1 MKTLKQF
8 LFILSKKNKLD
19 AFFLFLFILLSV
31 FLEMIGIGLI
41 IPILTTLSDSSG
53 GAQNNLFDFNSIF
66 NFLGYEQL
74 FSKEKVISLSVIFL
88 TLIYLI
94 KTIFLN
100 FLAWFQSKYINSL
113 VAQLK
118 FNLFKKYMYQDYT
131 FHLQRNSSKL
141 IQNIVNE
148 IELMINV
155 FFLSL
160 ITFTSEL
167 FVVFGI
173 SIILIFIEPLGF
185 IMSMILFGITSIIFF
200 FYTKKKVKRYGEK
213 RLTNET
219 LSIKNL
225 QQGIDGIKAIKV
237 AGVENNFLNYFNLNV
252 NKIASVASS
261 MLILQTIPRYYL
273 EFLAVISLTGLIFF
287 LLFLNYT
294 FNSLLVIVG
303 LFAAAAFKILPSV
316 NRILSSFVNMRYG
329 LASVDVVYNDL
340 KLDSSLNNIRNNT
353 REKLSF
359 KSQIKLQNID
369 FKYPNTN
376 KLILKNLNLTIDAN
390 STIGIVGKSGSGK
403 TTLVDLI
410 IGILSPNSGKI
421 FVDDK
426 EILKSMR
433 AWQNNVGY
441 IPQFI
446 YLLDDTIKVNVALSG
461 ITKNIDDSLIH
472 RAINLSNLTDFIK
485 KLPMGV
491 ETKVGEFGV
500 RLSGGQKQRIGIAR
514 ALYNEHDLLV
524 FDEAT
529 SSLDEETE
537 KEIIKTINSMKRKKT
552 IIICSHKKEIL
563 EKCDKIYRVENQII
577 KMIN

>member
-1 MKTLKQF
+1 
-8 LFILSKKNKLD
+8 
-19 AFFLFLFILLSV
+19 
-31 FLEMIGIGLI
+31 
-41 IPILTTLSDSSG
+41 
-53 GAQNNLFDFNSIF
+53 
-66 NFLGYEQL
+66 
-74 FSKEKVISLSVIFL
+74 
-88 TLIYLI
+88 
-94 KTIFLN
+94 
-100 FLAWFQSKYINSL
+100 
-113 VAQLK
+113 
-118 FNLFKKYMYQDYT
+118 
-131 FHLQRNSSKL
+131 
-141 IQNIVNE
+141 
-148 IELMINV
+148 
-155 FFLSL
+155 
-160 ITFTSEL
+160 
-167 FVVFGI
+167 
-173 SIILIFIEPLGF
+173 
-185 IMSMILFGITSIIFF
+185 
-200 FYTKKKVKRYGEK
+200 
-213 RLTNET
+213 
-219 LSIKNL
+219 
-225 QQGIDGIKAIKV
+225 
-237 AGVENNFLNYFNLNV
+237 
-252 NKIASVASS
+252 

-529 SSLDEETE
+529 SSLDED
-537 KEIIKTINSMKRKKT
+537 ILKK
-552 IIICSHKKEIL
+552 KL
-563 EKCDKIYRVENQII
+563 
-577 KMIN
+577 

>member
-8 LFILSKKNKLD
+8 LFILTKKNKLD
-19 AFFLFLFILLSV
+19 AFLLFLFILLSV

-53 GAQNNLFDFNSIF
+53 GTQNNLFDFKSIF
-66 NFLGYEQL
+66 NLFGYEQS
-74 FSKEKVISLSVIFL
+74 FSKEKIVSISVVFL
-88 TLIYLI
+88 TLIYFI

-100 FLAWFQSKYINSL
+100 FLAWFQSNYISSL
-113 VAQLK
+113 VAQIK
-118 FNLFKKYMYQDYT
+118 SNLFKKYMHQDYT
-131 FHLQRNSSKL
+131 FHLQRNSAKL
-141 IQNIVNE
+141 IQNVVNE
-148 IELMINV
+148 VELMINV

-160 ITFTSEL
+160 VTFTSEL
-167 FVVFGI
+167 FVVLGI

-185 IMSMILFGITSIIFF
+185 IMSMTLFGITSIVFF
-200 FYTKKKVKRYGEK
+200 LYTKKKVKKYGEK

-261 MLILQTIPRYYL
+261 MLILQTIPRFYL

-294 FNSLLVIVG
+294 FSSLLVIVG

-316 NRILSSFVNMRYG
+316 NRILSSYVNMRYG

-340 KLDSSLNNIRNNT
+340 KLDSSQSNYNDNAQ
-353 REKLSF
+353 EKLTL
-359 KSQIKLQNID
+359 KSQIELKNID

-376 KLILKNLNLTIDAN
+376 ELILKNLNLIIDAN

-403 TTLVDLI
+403 TTLIDLI
-410 IGILSPNSGKI
+410 IGILSPSYGKI
-421 FVDDK
+421 LIDKK
-426 EILKSMR
+426 EIFNSKR
-433 AWQNNVGY
+433 AWQNNIGY

-446 YLLDDTIKVNVALSG
+446 YLLDDTIKINIGLSG
-461 ITKNIDDSLIH
+461 KTKKIDDYLINK
-472 RAINLSNLTDFIK
+472 AIDLSNSTDFIK

-537 KEIIKTINSMKRKKT
+537 KEIIKTINNMKRKKT

-563 EKCDKIYRVENQII
+563 EKCDKIYKVENKKIQQI
-577 KMIN
+577 N

>member
-53 GAQNNLFDFNSIF
+53 GAQNNLFEFNYIF

-185 IMSMILFGITSIIFF
+185 IMSMILFGITSIIFSF
-200 FYTKKKVKRYGEK
+200 IQKKR
-213 RLTNET
+213 
-219 LSIKNL
+219 
-225 QQGIDGIKAIKV
+225 
-237 AGVENNFLNYFNLNV
+237 
-252 NKIASVASS
+252 
-261 MLILQTIPRYYL
+261 
-273 EFLAVISLTGLIFF
+273 
-287 LLFLNYT
+287 
-294 FNSLLVIVG
+294 
-303 LFAAAAFKILPSV
+303 
-316 NRILSSFVNMRYG
+316 
-329 LASVDVVYNDL
+329 
-340 KLDSSLNNIRNNT
+340 
-353 REKLSF
+353 
-359 KSQIKLQNID
+359 
-369 FKYPNTN
+369 
-376 KLILKNLNLTIDAN
+376 
-390 STIGIVGKSGSGK
+390 
-403 TTLVDLI
+403 
-410 IGILSPNSGKI
+410 
-421 FVDDK
+421 
-426 EILKSMR
+426 
-433 AWQNNVGY
+433 
-441 IPQFI
+441 
-446 YLLDDTIKVNVALSG
+446 
-461 ITKNIDDSLIH
+461 
-472 RAINLSNLTDFIK
+472 
-485 KLPMGV
+485 
-491 ETKVGEFGV
+491 
-500 RLSGGQKQRIGIAR
+500 
-514 ALYNEHDLLV
+514 
-524 FDEAT
+524 
-529 SSLDEETE
+529 
-537 KEIIKTINSMKRKKT
+537 
-552 IIICSHKKEIL
+552 
-563 EKCDKIYRVENQII
+563 
-577 KMIN
+577 

>member
-8 LFILSKKNKLD
+8 LFILTKKNKLD
-19 AFFLFLFILLSV
+19 AFLLFLFILLSV

-53 GAQNNLFDFNSIF
+53 GTQNNLFDFKSIF
-66 NFLGYEQL
+66 NLFGYEQS
-74 FSKEKVISLSVIFL
+74 FSKEKVVSISVVFL
-88 TLIYLI
+88 TLIYFI

-100 FLAWFQSKYINSL
+100 FLAWFQSNYISSL
-113 VAQLK
+113 VAQIK
-118 FNLFKKYMYQDYT
+118 SNLFKKYMHQDYT
-131 FHLQRNSSKL
+131 FHLQRNSAKL
-141 IQNIVNE
+141 IQNVVNE
-148 IELMINV
+148 VELMINV

-160 ITFTSEL
+160 VTFTSEL
-167 FVVFGI
+167 FVVLGI

-185 IMSMILFGITSIIFF
+185 IMSMTLFGITSIVFF
-200 FYTKKKVKRYGEK
+200 LYTKKKVKKYGEK

-261 MLILQTIPRYYL
+261 MLILQTIPRFYL

-294 FNSLLVIVG
+294 FSSLLVIVG

-316 NRILSSFVNMRYG
+316 NRILSSYVNMRYG

-340 KLDSSLNNIRNNT
+340 KLDSSQSNYNDNAQ
-353 REKLSF
+353 EKLTL
-359 KSQIKLQNID
+359 KSQIELKNID

-376 KLILKNLNLTIDAN
+376 EFILKNLNLIIDAN

-403 TTLVDLI
+403 TTLIDLI
-410 IGILSPNSGKI
+410 IGILSPSYGKI
-421 FVDDK
+421 LIDKK
-426 EILKSMR
+426 EIFNSKR
-433 AWQNNVGY
+433 AWQNNIGY

-446 YLLDDTIKVNVALSG
+446 YLLDDTIKINIGLSG
-461 ITKNIDDSLIH
+461 KTKKIDDYLINK
-472 RAINLSNLTDFIK
+472 AIDLSNSTDFIK

-537 KEIIKTINSMKRKKT
+537 KEIIKTINNMKRKKT

-563 EKCDKIYRVENQII
+563 EKCDKIYKVENKKIQQI
-577 KMIN
+577 N

>member
-1 MKTLKQF
+1 M
-8 LFILSKKNKLD
+8 
-19 AFFLFLFILLSV
+19 
-31 FLEMIGIGLI
+31 
-41 IPILTTLSDSSG
+41 
-53 GAQNNLFDFNSIF
+53 
-66 NFLGYEQL
+66 
-74 FSKEKVISLSVIFL
+74 
-88 TLIYLI
+88 
-94 KTIFLN
+94 
-100 FLAWFQSKYINSL
+100 
-113 VAQLK
+113 
-118 FNLFKKYMYQDYT
+118 
-131 FHLQRNSSKL
+131 
-141 IQNIVNE
+141 
-148 IELMINV
+148 
-155 FFLSL
+155 
-160 ITFTSEL
+160 
-167 FVVFGI
+167 
-173 SIILIFIEPLGF
+173 
-185 IMSMILFGITSIIFF
+185 
-200 FYTKKKVKRYGEK
+200 
-213 RLTNET
+213 
-219 LSIKNL
+219 
-225 QQGIDGIKAIKV
+225 
-237 AGVENNFLNYFNLNV
+237 
-252 NKIASVASS
+252 
-261 MLILQTIPRYYL
+261 
-273 EFLAVISLTGLIFF
+273 
-287 LLFLNYT
+287 
-294 FNSLLVIVG
+294 IVG

-500 RLSGGQKQRIGIAR
+500 RLSGGQKQRIGIV
-514 ALYNEHDLLV
+514 YCKS
-524 FDEAT
+524 F
-529 SSLDEETE
+529 
-537 KEIIKTINSMKRKKT
+537 I
-552 IIICSHKKEIL
+552 
-563 EKCDKIYRVENQII
+563 
-577 KMIN
+577 

>member
-340 KLDSSLNNIRNNT
+340 KLDNSLNNIRNNT

>member
-563 EKCDKIYRVENQII
+563 EKCDKIYRVENQTI

>member
-1 MKTLKQF
+1 
-8 LFILSKKNKLD
+8 
-19 AFFLFLFILLSV
+19 
-31 FLEMIGIGLI
+31 MIGIGLI
-41 IPILTTLSDSSG
+41 IPILTTLSDLGNSG
-53 GAQNNLFDFNSIF
+53 QNNLLNLSSIF
-66 NFLGYEQL
+66 NYIGYEKTL
-74 FSKEKVISLSVIFL
+74 SKQNIISISVIFL
-88 TLIYLI
+88 TVIYFI

-100 FLAWFQSKYINSL
+100 FLAWFQSKYINNL
-113 VAQLK
+113 VAEIK
-118 FNLFKKYMYQDYT
+118 FKLFKRYMFQDFT

-141 IQNIVNE
+141 IQNIINE

-160 ITFTSEL
+160 ITFISEL

-173 SIILIFIEPLGF
+173 SIILIFVEPLGF
-185 IMSMILFGITSIIFF
+185 LMSMILFGITSIIFF
-200 FYTKKKVKRYGEK
+200 LYTKKKVKKYGEK

-237 AGVENNFLNYFNLNV
+237 AGVENNFLDYFKMNV

-273 EFLAVISLTGLIFF
+273 EFLAVISLACLIFF
-287 LLFLNYT
+287 LLFLDYT

-303 LFAAAAFKILPSV
+303 LFAVAAFKILPSV

-329 LASVDVVYNDL
+329 LASVEVVYNDL
-340 KLDSSLNNIRNNT
+340 KLNISKNHTDNST
-353 REKLSF
+353 LDKLLF
-359 KSQIKLQNID
+359 KSRIELENVD
-369 FKYPNTN
+369 FKYPNTDR
-376 KLILKNLNLTIDAN
+376 LILKNLNLIIDAN
-390 STIGIVGKSGSGK
+390 STIGIIGKSGSGK

-410 IGILSPNSGKI
+410 IGILNPTNGKI
-421 FVDDK
+421 LVDKKDIITRK
-426 EILKSMR
+426 R

-446 YLLDDTIKVNVALSG
+446 YLLDDTIKINIALSRKS
-461 ITKNIDDSLIH
+461 KNINDQLISK
-472 RAINLSNLTDFIK
+472 AILLSNSSDFIN
-485 KLPMGV
+485 KLTMGV
-491 ETKVGEFGV
+491 ETTVGEFGV

-514 ALYNEHDLLV
+514 ALYNEHNLLV

-537 KEIIKTINSMKRKKT
+537 KEIIKTINSMKSKKT

-563 EKCDKIYRVENQII
+563 EKCDKIYKIENQTI
-577 KMIN
+577 KKIN